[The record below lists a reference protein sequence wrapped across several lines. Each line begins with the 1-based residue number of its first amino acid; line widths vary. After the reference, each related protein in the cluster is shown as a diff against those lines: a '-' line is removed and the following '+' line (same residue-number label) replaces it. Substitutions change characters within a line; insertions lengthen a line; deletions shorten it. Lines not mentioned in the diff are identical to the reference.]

1 MNLVDSGVVFEPIEH
16 KYHLNGKELRGI
28 TGMIRKQLFPDE
40 YKDVPESVLNKA
52 AERGHKIHE
61 LCHLAD
67 ACGIVGSET
76 EVGNYVKLCSENGL
90 VHEASEYIVTD
101 REHFASPIDKVYR
114 DGDACF
120 ILADI
125 KTTYKLNEEYVRWQL
140 SIYAY
145 WFEQQNPGAKVSKL
159 CAIWLRDHTATLIE
173 VQRIDSETV
182 QRLLDAEIA
191 GEQFNEFALCSAITL
206 PEQFRQMESRIGE
219 VVENAAYW
227 AKLKKELS
235 EGIKKEMVKAGEYS
249 WKGDMVKV
257 TRGKETI
264 RKEFDK
270 ERFRE
275 DYPDLFDKYVKET
288 PVSGS
293 VTIKVL

>member
-1 MNLVDSGVVFEPIEH
+1 MKLVDSGVVFEPIGH
-16 KYHLNGKELRGI
+16 KYYLNGKELKGI
-28 TGMIRKQLFPDE
+28 TGMIKRQLFPDE
-40 YKDVPESVLNKA
+40 YKDVPEAVLNKA

-90 VHEASEYIVTD
+90 VYEESEYIVTD
-101 REHFASPIDKVYR
+101 GEHFASPIDKVYR
-114 DGDACF
+114 DGMDSF

-145 WFEQQNPGAKVSKL
+145 WFEKQNPGAKVSKL
-159 CAIWLRDHTATLIE
+159 YAIWLRDHTATLIE
-173 VQRIDSETV
+173 VQRIDSEMV

-191 GEQFNEFALCSAITL
+191 GEQFNEFVGGAVNL
-206 PEQFRQMESRIGE
+206 PERFRQMEARISE
-219 VVENAAYW
+219 VVEKVAYW
-227 AKLKKELS
+227 TKLKKELS
-235 EGIKKEMVKAGEYS
+235 DGIKKEMVKAGEYN
-249 WKGDMVKV
+249 WKGDTVKV

-270 ERFRE
+270 ERFRGE
-275 DYPDLFDKYVKET
+275 HPELFDKYVKET
-288 PVSGS
+288 PVAGS
-293 VTIKVL
+293 LTIKVL